1 MIYNQ
6 DFSAAPVSIFVVGC
20 RYNGAFSSNQGP
32 TMTITQNSAVSF
44 HYTLTDDQGQQID
57 SSAGQDPLAYLHG
70 AGNII
75 PGLEK
80 ALEGKSVGDQLN
92 VEVSAEEGYGPVQ
105 QELIQEVPREAFQGV
120 DSIEVG
126 MQFEAQTGQGGAV
139 PVTVTAVTDETV
151 TVDGNHPLAGKTLN
165 FDVTIA
171 DVREASEEELA
182 HGHIHGPGGHHH

>member
-1 MIYNQ
+1 
-6 DFSAAPVSIFVVGC
+6 
-20 RYNGAFSSNQGP
+20 
-32 TMTITQNSAVSF
+32 MTITENSAVSF
-44 HYTLTDDQGQQID
+44 HYTLTDEQGQEID

-105 QELIQEVPREAFQGV
+105 HELIQDVPRSSFQGV
-120 DSIEVG
+120 ESIEVG
-126 MQFEAQTGQGGAV
+126 MQFEAQTGQGGSV

-151 TVDGNHPLAGKTLN
+151 TVDGNHPLAGKNLN

-171 DVREASEEELA
+171 DVREASAEELE
-182 HGHIHGPGGHHH
+182 HGHIHGPGGHNH

>member
-1 MIYNQ
+1 
-6 DFSAAPVSIFVVGC
+6 
-20 RYNGAFSSNQGP
+20 
-32 TMTITQNSAVSF
+32 MTITQNSAVSF

-105 QELIQEVPREAFQGV
+105 HELIQDVPRSSFQGV
-120 DSIEVG
+120 ESIEVG
-126 MQFEAQTGQGGAV
+126 MQFEAQTGQGGSV

-151 TVDGNHPLAGKTLN
+151 TVDGNHPLAGKNLN

-171 DVREASEEELA
+171 DVREASAEELE
-182 HGHIHGPGGHHH
+182 HGHIHGPGGHNH

>member
-1 MIYNQ
+1 
-6 DFSAAPVSIFVVGC
+6 
-20 RYNGAFSSNQGP
+20 
-32 TMTITQNSAVSF
+32 MTITQNSAVSF

-57 SSAGQDPLAYLHG
+57 SSAGQEPLAYLHG

-80 ALEGKSVGDQLN
+80 ALEGKSVGDQMV

-105 QELIQEVPREAFQGV
+105 EELIQEVPRSSFQGV
-120 DSIEVG
+120 ESIEVG

-139 PVTVTAVTDETV
+139 PVTVTLVTDETV
-151 TVDGNHPLAGKTLN
+151 TVDGNHPLAGKDLN

-171 DVREASEEELA
+171 DVREATAEELE
-182 HGHIHGPGGHHH
+182 HGHIHGPGGHNH

>member
-1 MIYNQ
+1 
-6 DFSAAPVSIFVVGC
+6 
-20 RYNGAFSSNQGP
+20 
-32 TMTITQNSAVSF
+32 MTITQNSAVSF

-120 DSIEVG
+120 DTIEVG